1 MPPKRKHRVHQEDHG
16 ASDSDASGRDE
27 HRSKRLAMLKPRV
40 RSISENTIKAK
51 WTTLPD
57 SVQDR
62 VNELFRAV
70 ELPVITRSRNER
82 KRIEAQAALAAV
94 KNK

>member
-1 MPPKRKHRVHQEDHG
+1 
-16 ASDSDASGRDE
+16 
-27 HRSKRLAMLKPRV
+27 MLKPRV
-40 RSISENTIKAK
+40 RNISENTIKAK

-57 SVQDR
+57 SLQDR

-70 ELPVITRSRNER
+70 ELPVITRNRDER

-94 KNK
+94 KKK